1 MDKRLRL
8 FVVEPRGAGGMT
20 HYAYQMCTALAEA
33 GADVTLVTARQYE
46 LDSFPHNFKVEK
58 RLNLWLPVDP
68 SASDLPRGTLS
79 KIWRKIRRTVRRGG
93 RAVRFVREWLALSSY
108 LLRQRPDL
116 VQFGSIQFVFEAWF
130 LARLRR
136 RGLTL
141 SQICHEFELRER
153 GNGPLV
159 AMANRLYAGVY
170 QNFEAIFLHGENNRQ
185 RFLSLFDIPPE
196 RTHVIPLGNES
207 MFLAHSADPAGGPD
221 LRARYALP
229 ADEPVVLFFGNLT
242 VSKGIPD
249 LIDAFAEVRKQ
260 VRARLVIAGY
270 PTKYIDMDKLFRQ
283 VAELG
288 ISDAVT
294 FDARYI
300 PIEEVG
306 PLFRLATVVAY
317 PYLSGTQSA
326 SLQVAYAF
334 ERPVV
339 ATRVGGLPEEVED
352 GKSGYLVPPHEP
364 DKLAQAIL
372 KVIEDPQ
379 RAAEMGAYAR
389 RLSETRY
396 SWESIAEKM
405 MSVYRDLM
413 SREARSH

>member
-1 MDKRLRL
+1 MI
-8 FVVEPRGAGGMT
+8 

-33 GADVTLVTARQYE
+33 GAEVTLVTARQYE
-46 LDSFPHNFKVEK
+46 LDAFTHNFKVER

-68 SASDLPRGTLS
+68 SASELPRGTLA
-79 KIWRKIRRTVRRGG
+79 KIWRKIRRTARRGV

-116 VQFGSIQFVFEAWF
+116 VQFGSIQFAFEAWF

-136 RGLTL
+136 RGLRLT
-141 SQICHEFELRER
+141 QICHEYELRER
-153 GNGPLV
+153 GSGPLV
-159 AMANRLYAGVY
+159 EMANRLYAGVY
-170 QNFEAIFLHGENNRQ
+170 QNFEAIFLHGESNRQ
-185 RFLSLFDIPPE
+185 RFLSLFGVPPE

-207 MFLAHSADPAGGPD
+207 MFLAHSVGVEGDPD
-221 LRARYALP
+221 LRACYGLP
-229 ADEPVVLFFGNLT
+229 PDEPVVLFFGNLT

-249 LIDAFAEVRKQ
+249 LIDAFAEVRKRI
-260 VRARLVIAGY
+260 RARLVIAGY
-270 PTKYIDMDKLFRQ
+270 PTKYIDMDKLFHQ
-283 VAELG
+283 VADLG

-306 PLFRLATVVAY
+306 PLFRLATVVVY
-317 PYLSGTQSA
+317 PYLSSTQSA

-339 ATRVGGLPEEVED
+339 ATQVGGLPEEVED
-352 GKSGYLVPPHEP
+352 GKSGYLVPPHAP
-364 DKLAQAIL
+364 DQLAQAIL
-372 KVIEDPQ
+372 KIIEDPQ
-379 RAAEMGAYAR
+379 RAAEMGVYAR
-389 RLSETRY
+389 QLSETRY
-396 SWESIAEKM
+396 SWESIAGKI

-413 SREARSH
+413 SREARPH